1 MKSFALP
8 HYFALFWAR
17 MFALG
22 SLFFLLLAG
31 FMVLTGVPV
40 WSSRIY
46 MLLLMG
52 FVNFYI
58 ISVQHGAIP
67 FPRNFGGWHKRAATY
82 SFISMFLGVLLS
94 VFFRGGFLIYGLG
107 FILYLLFQHRF
118 LILYRWRS
126 RKWQF
131 DILFVLFAVSASFW
145 GVLFVFPS
153 SYFSSVH
160 SLFLGFQ
167 LNMFLACAYFM
178 LPRFSRQ
185 VRERLTG
192 GLFLGFIVW
201 ILLNGAVLLNFTA
214 FFLRVHF
221 PVLGRWFVDVEVIAF
236 STVLLQIAAWMLII
250 ALFLYLLNIGGFIK
264 NALKVASISHIS
276 SIIYFIAGA
285 YMSTLVSSGN
295 YAFKPFHEKFM
306 MAGMMLMATSMGYHW
321 FMLNFSL
328 PGARYSG
335 MYILSILFLLLM
347 PFFSYFLVPF
357 SFLFVLWFL
366 MEIKRNSRML
376 IGDAKNNLR
385 EITSIF

>member
-1 MKSFALP
+1 MKDFALP
-8 HYFALFWAR
+8 YYFTLFWAR
-17 MFALG
+17 LFALG
-22 SLFFLLLAG
+22 GLFFLLLAG
-31 FMVLTGVPV
+31 FMVLTGVPL
-40 WSSRIY
+40 WSFRIY
-46 MLLLMG
+46 VLLLMG

-94 VFFRGGFLIYGLG
+94 VFFTGGFLIYGLG

-118 LILYRWRS
+118 LVLYRWRS

-131 DILFVLFAVSASFW
+131 DTLFVLFAVSASFW

-201 ILLNGAVLLNFTA
+201 VLLNGAVLLNFTA

-250 ALFLYLLNIGGFIK
+250 ALFLYLLNIGKFIK
-264 NALKVASISHIS
+264 NALRVASIPHVS

-285 YMSTLVSSGN
+285 YMSLFVSSGN
-295 YAFKPFHEKFM
+295 YAFKPLHEKFM
-306 MAGMMLMATSMGYHW
+306 IVGMLLMAVSMGYHW

-328 PGARYSG
+328 SGAVHSRLY
-335 MYILSILFLLLM
+335 LLAVLFLLLA
-347 PFFSYFLVPF
+347 PLLPYTIALFSIIL
-357 SFLFVLWFL
+357 VLWFL
-366 MEIKRNSRML
+366 LEIRRNGKML
-376 IGDAKNNLR
+376 VEDFERNIKELG
-385 EITSIF
+385 SIF